1 MRKHGNNLHCTQ
13 DEWVQVVL
21 DSCPAVADSQASAV
35 VAAVL
40 AVADNPAWVALDSQE
55 WVAVVAAAPVVVGSL
70 LLLVAEQLQ
79 TEAAAVLATA
89 VRLEMLLAPTAQR
102 MHL

>member
-1 MRKHGNNLHCTQ
+1 MRKHSNNLHCIQ

-21 DSCPAVADSQASAV
+21 DSCPAVADSQALAA

-40 AVADNPAWVALDSQE
+40 AVADNPAWGVPDSQE
-55 WVAVVAAAPVVVGSL
+55 WVAVVAAVPVVVGSL
-70 LLLVAEQLQ
+70 LLLVAEQHQ
-79 TEAAAVLATA
+79 TVTAAVLATA
-89 VRLEMLLAPTAQR
+89 VRLEKRLAPTAQR